1 MWAYSLKTLNTC
13 YSFHD
18 VTYFQSNFLIF
29 CTLFWN
35 TFPVHNLYCCWFN
48 GVGSHWRGIFMVFKT
63 YSTSWAPYS
72 CPRTAPSRDAKC
84 LKFKFCLQTF
94 MPPGQL
100 LTDPVLPAVSWWAC
114 KIWPNQFNKVSE
126 RVKLALI
133 NHIFSKLARMP

>member
-1 MWAYSLKTLNTC
+1 MWAYSLKTQNTF

-18 VTYFQSNFLIF
+18 VTYFQSYFLIF
-29 CTLFWN
+29 CTLFWI

-84 LKFKFCLQTF
+84 LMFKFCLQTF

-100 LTDPVLPAVSWWAC
+100 LTDPVLSCSKLMSLQNLTKSIQQSEWAC
-114 KIWPNQFNKVSE
+114 QNCFDQSCF
-126 RVKLALI
+126 
-133 NHIFSKLARMP
+133 